1 MGAVYVYKLI
11 QRSKNVT
18 AKLFFTLHATDKKS
32 GARFGAAMANAGDI
46 DGDGKEDF
54 AVAAPFEGDGGAV
67 YIFRG
72 HEGTMLEGIIIIV
85 VNSNKVLI

>member
-1 MGAVYVYKLI
+1 MGALYVYKLI
-11 QRSKNVT
+11 QRGNDIK
-18 AKLFFTLHATDKKS
+18 AELFFTLHATDKKS

-54 AVAAPFEGDGGAV
+54 AVAAPYEGDGGAV

-72 HEGTMLEGIIIIV
+72 HEGTMLEGIIFV